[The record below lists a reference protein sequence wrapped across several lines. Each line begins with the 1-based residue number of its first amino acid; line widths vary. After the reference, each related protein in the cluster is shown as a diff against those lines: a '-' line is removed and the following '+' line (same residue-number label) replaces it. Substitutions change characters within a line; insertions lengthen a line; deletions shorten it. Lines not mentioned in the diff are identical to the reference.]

1 MFMYFNGLK
10 IAILKFSIELEYR
23 TYITDSRWISPL
35 IARLFYAVIDD
46 NKMYIND
53 TNHHY

>member
-35 IARLFYAVIDD
+35 IARLSYAVIDD

-53 TNHHY
+53 TNHNY

>member
-23 TYITDSRWISPL
+23 TYITDSRWISSL
-35 IARLFYAVIDD
+35 IARLFHAVIDD
-46 NKMYIND
+46 NKMDIND